1 MRNFKKL
8 TAISTILA
16 ILLTNSISFAAN
28 SAINNSTASAGAA
41 WAIGDTITIT
51 SATNF
56 PDWEEI
62 ASATITNLDWSA
74 AWATTL
80 TPDWDNTN
88 DDTSTLTVAVAN
100 LTNNTSYIITFTTV
114 DGDFWTTT
122 LRLGTPTND
131 TIAVTANVQ
140 PVLKF
145 ALQSNSANL
154 WTLTTAFWAWIT
166 TWVEIG
172 TNAVNWVTVT
182 ATSSNWGL
190 ESVTAGHT
198 INDSTNEN
206 IYSNEGY
213 QFTSTLGVSDSTNAA
228 VIAGM
233 VATNVDDLNLTHTI
247 YTSNDPQN
255 YDIGWDYDTDFTVQ
269 ARIAEVTPTASDY
282 TDVIMFTATANF

>member
-16 ILLTNSISFAAN
+16 ILLTNSMSFAAN
-28 SAINNSTASAGAA
+28 SAINNSTATAAA

-51 SATNF
+51 SAWNF
-56 PDWEEI
+56 PDGAEI
-62 ASATITNLDWSA
+62 SSATITNLNWSA
-74 AWATTL
+74 TTNGTTL
-80 TPDWDNTN
+80 TAPVGASWT
-88 DDTSTLTVAVAN
+88 DDTSVLTVATWN
-100 LTNNTSYIITFTTV
+100 LTDNTSYIIAFTTV
-114 DGDFWTTT
+114 DGDFGTTT

-182 ATSSNWGL
+182 ATSTNGGL
-190 ESVTAGHT
+190 NSTTASHM
-198 INDSTNEN
+198 INSSTNDAL
-206 IYSNEGY
+206 YANEGY
-213 QFTSTLGVSDSTNAA
+213 QFTSTLWASDSVGGAA
-228 VIAGM
+228 IAWL
-233 VATNVDDLNLTHTI
+233 VATNVNNLGKTKTI
-247 YTSNDPQN
+247 YTANKPQN
-255 YDIGWDYDTDFTVQ
+255 FDWTYDTNFTVQ
-269 ARIAEVTPTASDY
+269 AKIAESTPTASDY